1 MIKNRNVQI
10 EAADALLDVGI
21 SLPFFKIPF
30 IKKTVRL
37 TMRRPCLGTQI
48 RITKLYLEMGVSY
61 EDMEAFS
68 TVDEELTFI
77 AKHGVTVSRML
88 ALAVCRGAVS
98 GWLFSRPLA
107 FLMRCLCD
115 DRFLFGSSMQLL
127 SLLKTKS
134 FSIIINSAEMM
145 NPMKLSLS
153 QKRKG
158 S

>member
-1 MIKNRNVQI
+1 MIKDRKVQI

-48 RITKLYLEMGVSY
+48 RISRLYLKMGVSY
-61 EDMEAFS
+61 EDMEEFT

-77 AKHGVTVSRML
+77 AEHGKTVSRML
-88 ALAVCRGAVS
+88 ALAICRGAVS
-98 GWLFSRPLA
+98 GFLFSRPLA

-115 DRFLFGSSMQLL
+115 DRFLYAASMQLL

-134 FSIIINSAEMM
+134 FSIIISSAEMM
-145 NPMKLSLS
+145 NPMRLSLS